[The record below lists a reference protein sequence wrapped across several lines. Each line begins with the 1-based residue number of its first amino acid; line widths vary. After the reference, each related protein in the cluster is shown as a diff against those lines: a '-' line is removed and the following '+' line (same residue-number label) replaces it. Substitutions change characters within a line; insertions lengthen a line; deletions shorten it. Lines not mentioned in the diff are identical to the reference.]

1 MPKEKIISKSVSW
14 QVSHFKKVVDY
25 LDLSRNL
32 LAMICV
38 DKEDVKL
45 ENYKHYGFLIDIV
58 DHLLVL
64 GEKLIKEKDSNLEPL
79 GGKEKFS
86 ELLKTLKRLRDRDT
100 HAGDL
105 DSQLGHWDNLTSDQ
119 LAETIERAAEKEDKE
134 EAEEEA
140 EKEKKKN
147 KKKSK
152 KESE

>member
-1 MPKEKIISKSVSW
+1 MPKKIISKSVLW
-14 QVSHFKKVVDY
+14 QVNHFKKVVDY

-64 GEKLIKEKDSNLEPL
+64 GEKFLKEKKSILEPL
-79 GGKEKFS
+79 GGKEKLS
-86 ELLKTLKRLRDRDT
+86 ELLETLKRLRDRDT

-105 DSQLGHWDNLTSDQ
+105 DSQLGHWENLTSEQ
-119 LAETIERAAEKEDKE
+119 LTETIERAAEKEDKE
-134 EAEEEA
+134 EAEEE
-140 EKEKKKN
+140 EKKNKKN